1 MKMLL
6 EQLSVHYDYIIID
19 TPPINLV
26 TDALTLLPSI
36 AGVLLVAKHAQSTYD
51 AIEEAINAIKSL
63 ESSMPAKDN
72 YSKGYDTALGRVQ
85 IAVRAVPP
93 AADVM
98 PVKYGKWEETHI
110 SLCKWIPED
119 EKEEGHSFYMA
130 ELKCSCCERYN
141 AVTFVLTLNKPD
153 FCQLCGARMDGDTE

>member
-1 MKMLL
+1 MA
-6 EQLSVHYDYIIID
+6 DYISREAALKKLQMQLLD
-19 TPPINLV
+19 LEADQDKGEYSELCENRGAR
-26 TDALTLLPSI
+26 DALDGAIYDIRTL
-36 AGVLLVAKHAQSTYD
+36 K
-51 AIEEAINAIKSL
+51 
-63 ESSMPAKDN
+63 
-72 YSKGYDTALGRVQ
+72 
-85 IAVRAVPP
+85 
-93 AADVM
+93 AADVQ
-98 PVKYGKWEETHI
+98 PVKRGRWIETHI